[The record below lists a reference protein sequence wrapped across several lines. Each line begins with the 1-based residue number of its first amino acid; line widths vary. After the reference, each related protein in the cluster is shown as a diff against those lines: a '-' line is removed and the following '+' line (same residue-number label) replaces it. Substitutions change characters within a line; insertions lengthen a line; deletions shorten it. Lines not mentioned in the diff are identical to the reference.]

1 MAQHQSA
8 GDPLELQARH
18 SSEADEL
25 LEAHHELY
33 SHALGYIKSMALK
46 CALDLHIPDTIQSCG
61 GAATLRE
68 ILAGSD
74 IPVSSLPYLRR
85 LMRTLTT
92 LRIFKLSHDPS
103 NDHAD
108 DDDAAAVSYQLTP
121 ISRLLLSGGDAASY
135 FSQLPTVYPFVQQG
149 LVSPMFS
156 MGDWMKQHH
165 EPAMSLH
172 EMVNGKGLWESV
184 QGNAAYRA
192 RFYDSMDADTRL
204 VMHAVV
210 SESPAVFHGL
220 TSLVDVGGGRGTAA
234 VAIASAFPHIKCT
247 VMDLPHV
254 VAEAPS
260 EAGAGLCFLAGDMFE
275 YIPPADAILLKWIL
289 HDWDDAKCIKIMQRC
304 KEAISAKEGRGKVI
318 IIDAVIGSKPN
329 DDITCKETHVLW
341 DLHMMAASNGAERE
355 EHEWR
360 RIFLAAGFR
369 DYKITRISCIPSIIE
384 VYP

>member
-1 MAQHQSA
+1 
-8 GDPLELQARH
+8 
-18 SSEADEL
+18 
-25 LEAHHELY
+25 
-33 SHALGYIKSMALK
+33 MALK
-46 CALDLHIPDTIQSCG
+46 CALDLHIPDTIQRCG

-68 ILAGSD
+68 ILAASD
-74 IPVSSLPYLRR
+74 VPASSLPYLRR

-92 LRIFKLSHDPS
+92 LRVFMLSHGPS
-103 NDHAD
+103 NDDPAA
-108 DDDAAAVSYQLTP
+108 DDDAAAVSYRLTP
-121 ISRLLLSGGDAASY
+121 ISRLLLSGGGDASY
-135 FSQLPTVYPFVQQG
+135 FSQLATISPLVQQG

-165 EPAMSLH
+165 APTVSLH
-172 EMVNGKGLWESV
+172 EMVHGKGLWESV
-184 QGNAAYRA
+184 QGSDAYRA
-192 RFYDSMDADTRL
+192 GFYDSMDADTRL

-260 EAGAGLCFLAGDMFE
+260 GTGLCFLTGDMFQH
-275 YIPPADAILLKWIL
+275 IPLADALLL
-289 HDWDDAKCIKIMQRC
+289 KCIKIMQRC
-304 KEAISAKEGRGKVI
+304 KEAISAKEERGKVI

>member
-1 MAQHQSA
+1 MAQHHSA
-8 GDPLELQARH
+8 GDPHELQARH
-18 SSEADEL
+18 TSEADEL
-25 LEAHHELY
+25 LEAHHELW

-46 CALDLHIPDTIQSCG
+46 CALDLHIPDTIQRCG

-68 ILAGSD
+68 ILAASD
-74 IPVSSLPYLRR
+74 VPASSLPYLRR

-92 LRIFKLSHDPS
+92 LRVFMLSHGPS
-103 NDHAD
+103 NDDPAAAA
-108 DDDAAAVSYQLTP
+108 DDDAAAVSV
-121 ISRLLLSGGDAASY
+121 SY
-135 FSQLPTVYPFVQQG
+135 P
-149 LVSPMFS
+149 VSPMFS

-165 EPAMSLH
+165 APTVSLH
-172 EMVNGKGLWESV
+172 EMVHGKGLWESV
-184 QGNAAYRA
+184 QGSDAYRA
-192 RFYDSMDADTRL
+192 GFYDSMDADTRL

-260 EAGAGLCFLAGDMFE
+260 GTGLCFLTGDMFQH
-275 YIPPADAILLKWIL
+275 IPPADALLLKWIL

-318 IIDAVIGSKPN
+318 IIDGVIGSKPN

-341 DLHMMAASNGAERE
+341 DLHMMAASNELSERSTSGE
-355 EHEWR
+355 
-360 RIFLAAGFR
+360 G
-369 DYKITRISCIPSIIE
+369 SS
-384 VYP
+384 